1 MNTPILPTPSP
12 LFLLQTFSKID
23 DEKIR
28 AVREAIRNPTEQG
41 TQIPTSWILAMGA
54 LLVLAFV
61 GNWAWNR
68 YRRIAQDRAPLRT
81 FEAMAGDL
89 GLGWPDRKFLISV
102 AQQQRLPSP
111 LTLML
116 SGDTLAYHAAAYAGA
131 QPSIS
136 RGLILS
142 RAESIRLR
150 LFGQPAT
157 PTSLTTPPSH
167 ATPAATSPAI
177 STSELTAPS
186 PDPQPPAE
194 R

>member
-1 MNTPILPTPSP
+1 MNILTPVP
-12 LFLLQTFSKID
+12 FLLQFSAKL
-23 DEKIR
+23 DEKQ
-28 AVREAIRNPTEQG
+28 ARELKDAMRNASDQG
-41 TQIPTSWILAMGA
+41 SQIPTSWILALGA

-61 GNWAWNR
+61 ANWAWNR
-68 YRRIAQDRAPLRT
+68 YQRLAQDLAPRRA
-81 FEAMAGDL
+81 FEALAGDL

-142 RAESIRLR
+142 RAESIRQK
-150 LFGQPAT
+150 LFGQPAA
-157 PTSLTTPPSH
+157 PTSHVTQSAPTQAVS
-167 ATPAATSPAI
+167 A
-177 STSELTAPS
+177 SELTAPS
-186 PDPQPPAE
+186 PDPQPSAE